1 MEARTCERTSYNRF
15 IRFVV
20 FKKRNIGR
28 QKDIAFVSR
37 KKDGVVFGNEER
49 AVLKDDFERVFE
61 IVRRQ
66 RLERKW
72 QLNVSKRLWNSL
84 SINLD
89 GVNTVESERNSD
101 RTGCYVLWV
110 NSCNAIPAERLIRYW
125 HIKYA
130 SPCGRTTR
138 NEYLIVTNKYVIEFR
153 TESGG

>member
-1 MEARTCERTSYNRF
+1 MEARTCERTSYNCF

-28 QKDIAFVSR
+28 QKDIAFVSG

-72 QLNVSKRLWNSL
+72 QLNVSKRLWSSL

-89 GVNTVESERNSD
+89 GINTVESERNSGSYGVL
-101 RTGCYVLWV
+101 RTLGQ
-110 NSCNAIPAERLIRYW
+110 
-125 HIKYA
+125 
-130 SPCGRTTR
+130 
-138 NEYLIVTNKYVIEFR
+138 
-153 TESGG
+153 